1 MSIAGLGQPV
11 RRFVHKQRRWVVA
24 IGFVVLAG
32 VMVGIWF
39 IGENWP
45 FRYRIIHPEL
55 EGMFGSQVRIAH
67 YARTYFPNP
76 GFVATGLTLTRGSD
90 AKSPI
95 GTVQQL
101 IVQGHWMDLFTLNRR
116 LQLVEMKGVQMILPA
131 PGSKPAQQQFPS
143 GSSSDYVGP
152 SIPIQTVEIMNSMLE
167 IQRIDGGSYKFPI
180 LELHIENLHR
190 GQAMTFAVDMYNA
203 IPRGHIRASGRFG
216 PLNAKDLAATPLSGE
231 YRFIQIRLSDF
242 GELKG
247 EASAYGSFHGA
258 LGAIETTASVNTP
271 DFAVSDGQPV
281 AFNGRLTCTVN
292 GLNGDVRYESMEAR
306 SGQTLVI
313 ASGSTTGDAKTTH
326 LEIRI
331 ARGRVEDI
339 LKPFLHM
346 NSPVSGPVALHA
358 TATLGPQSQGTFL
371 QRLVVEGAFDVPEEK
386 LTDPSEQLT
395 LSAFSSRARDLD
407 LPDPKK
413 HPDKAYETPDVL
425 SSLEGPATIRK
436 GVASSRQLVFRV
448 PGAEARLHG
457 TFSFDTEAVHLA
469 GNLRMQSDVSHT
481 VSGFKAVLLKPL
493 APFFHHKHAGAVIP
507 IVITG
512 KPGHYKISQNIFH

>member
-1 MSIAGLGQPV
+1 MSIAGLSQPV
-11 RRFVHKQRRWVVA
+11 RRFVHTQRRWVVA
-24 IGFVVLAG
+24 IGFVLLAG
-32 VMVGIWF
+32 IMIAIWF
-39 IGENWP
+39 VGRNWP
-45 FRYRIIHPEL
+45 YRYRIIHPEL
-55 EGMFGSQVRIAH
+55 EGMFGSQVHIAH

-76 GFVATGLTLTRGSD
+76 GFVADGLTLTRGSD

-116 LQLVEMKGVQMILPA
+116 LQLVEMKGVRMTLPA

-143 GSSSDYVGP
+143 GSSSDYTGP
-152 SIPIQTVEIMNSMLE
+152 SIPIQTIEIMNSMLE

-180 LELHIENLHR
+180 LQLHIENMHR
-190 GQAMTFAVDMYNA
+190 GQAMTFAVDMRN
-203 IPRGHIRASGRFG
+203 PVPEGHIRASGRFG
-216 PLNAKDLAATPLSGE
+216 PLNAKNLGATPLSGQ
-231 YRFIQIRLSDF
+231 YRFTQIRLTGI

-247 EASAYGSFHGA
+247 EASAFGRFQGT
-258 LGAIETTASVNTP
+258 LGAIATTASVNTP
-271 DFAVSDGQPV
+271 NFAVSDGQPV
-281 AFNGRLTCTVN
+281 AFNGRITCTVN
-292 GLNGDVRYESMEAR
+292 GVDGDVRYDSMEAR
-306 SGQTLVI
+306 SGQTLI
-313 ASGSTTGDAKTTH
+313 TASGSTTGDAKTTR
-326 LEIRI
+326 LQIEVT
-331 ARGRVEDI
+331 RGRAEDI

-358 TATLGPQSQGTFL
+358 TATLGPQSQGAFL
-371 QRLVVEGAFDVPEEK
+371 DRLVVEGGFDVPAEK
-386 LTDPSEQLT
+386 LTDSSEELT

-407 LPDPKK
+407 LPDPQK
-413 HPDKAYETPDVL
+413 HPDKAYETPDVV
-425 SSLEGPATIRK
+425 STLEGPVAIRK
-436 GVASSRQLVFRV
+436 GVASTRQLVFRV

-457 TFSFDTEAVHLA
+457 TFDFNTEAVHLA

-493 APFFHHKHAGAVIP
+493 APFFHRKHAGAVIP

>member
-11 RRFVHKQRRWVVA
+11 RQFVHTKRRWVVA
-24 IGFVVLAG
+24 TGFVILAG
-32 VMVGIWF
+32 VMIGIWL

-55 EGMFGSQVRIAH
+55 EGMFGSQVHIAH

-76 GFVATGLTLTRGSD
+76 GFVATGLTLTRKSD

-116 LQLVEMKGVQMILPA
+116 LQLAEMKGVHLILPA
-131 PGSKPAQQQFPS
+131 PGSKPAEQQFPT
-143 GSSSDYVGP
+143 GSSSDYTGP
-152 SIPIQTVEIMNSMLE
+152 SIPIQTVEIENSVLE
-167 IQRIDGGSYKFPI
+167 IERIHGGSFKFPI
-180 LELHIENLHR
+180 LELHIENLQR
-190 GQAMTFAVDMYNA
+190 GQALTFAVDMYNP
-203 IPRGHIRASGRFG
+203 IPQGHIRASGRFG
-216 PLNAKDLAATPLSGE
+216 PLDAKDLAATPLSGE
-231 YRFIQIRLSDF
+231 YRFTQVRLTGI

-247 EASAYGSFHGA
+247 EASAYGRFDGT

-292 GLNGDVRYESMEAR
+292 GVNGDVHYEAMEAR
-306 SGQTLVI
+306 SGQTLVT
-313 ASGSTTGDAKTTH
+313 ASGSTTGGAKTTH
-326 LEIRI
+326 LQIQVQ
-331 ARGRVEDI
+331 RGRAQDI
-339 LKPFLHM
+339 LKPFL
-346 NSPVSGPVALHA
+346 SKAPPIAGPIALHA

-371 QRLVVEGAFDVPEEK
+371 QRLVVDGAFDVPAEK
-386 LTDPSEQLT
+386 LTDSSQELT
-395 LSAFSSRARDLD
+395 GSAFSSRARDLD
-407 LPDPKK
+407 LPDPKA
-413 HPDKAYETPDVL
+413 HPDKAYETPNVL

-436 GVASSRQLVFRV
+436 GVASTNQVVFRI

-457 TFSFDTEAVHLA
+457 SFNFHTKAVDLA
-469 GNLRMQSDVSHT
+469 GHLRMQSDVSHT

-493 APFFHHKHAGAVIP
+493 APFFHHKHAGADIP